1 MVAVDWRRFVT
12 ETDTRGD
19 CAYAR
24 IDEAIAR
31 LDACP
36 DSDRLKRDVILA
48 RLGFLPFALLAEDGG
63 AGQGARYENVRR
75 EAVRETFHAAC
86 CMRGLFTHEA
96 LAEVILMFG
105 REMQTELRSIFEKC
119 RAGITPTMPD

>member
-19 CAYAR
+19 FAYAR

-36 DSDRLKRDVILA
+36 DSDRLKRDVILS
-48 RLGFLPFALLAEDGG
+48 RLGFPPFALLAEKGG
-63 AGQGARYENVRR
+63 AEHDPGYANARG

-105 REMQTELRSIFEKC
+105 REMQTELRSIFEEC